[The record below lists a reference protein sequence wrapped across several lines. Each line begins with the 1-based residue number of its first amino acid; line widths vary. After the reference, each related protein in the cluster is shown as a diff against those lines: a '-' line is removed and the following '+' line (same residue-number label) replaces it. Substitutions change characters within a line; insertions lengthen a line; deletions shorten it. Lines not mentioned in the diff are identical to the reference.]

1 MTTRRDFLKSSAVAG
16 GALIGGGASTLAKAA
31 AALPNESRH
40 KPLTVL
46 VLGGTGF
53 IGPHLVR
60 YAASRGHRVT
70 IFTRGR
76 HQADL
81 PNDVE
86 RLTGD
91 RNGQLG
97 ALVGRRWDAVV
108 DDSATN
114 PDYVRQSAQMLKD
127 SAGRYLFTSST
138 GVYYPYLQRGLSESN
153 APHLDVKDPKDFSET
168 YGVAKA
174 RCEREVQEAFGSR
187 ALVVRPT
194 YIVGPG
200 DTSDRFPYWPVRLAK
215 GGEVLAPGRRDDPV
229 QFVDVRD
236 LSEWMVRLLE
246 DSRSGVYNAVG
257 PKDRLTM
264 PAFLEQAK
272 AALSSDARFTWVD
285 DYDFLAAQGIDEA
298 IPWAR
303 LAGNDDGMMSI
314 RTEKAIA
321 AGLTFRPL
329 AATVRDTLAWW
340 PTVPEA
346 RRANPKFAI
355 TPEKEATA
363 LAAWHARGTGRDA

>member
-1 MTTRRDFLKSSAVAG
+1 MTTRRDFLKSTAALSG
-16 GALIGGGASTLAKAA
+16 GALLGRGMPSLARAA
-31 AALPNESRH
+31 AGLSTGRASAPITL
-40 KPLTVL
+40 L

-60 YAASRGHRVT
+60 HAVSRGHRVT

-76 HQADL
+76 RQADL
-81 PNDVE
+81 PNEVE

-97 ALVGRRWDAVV
+97 TLVGKKWDAVV

-114 PDYVRQSAQMLKD
+114 PDWVRQSAQLLKN

-138 GVYYPYLQRGLSESN
+138 GVYYPYLKRGLDESVE
-153 APHLDVKDPKDFSET
+153 PHLDVKDPKDFSET
-168 YGVAKA
+168 YGVSKA
-174 RCEREVQEAFGSR
+174 RCEQEVLDAFGNK

-215 GGEVLAPGRRDDPV
+215 GGEVLAPGRNNDPV
-229 QFVDVRD
+229 QFIDVRD
-236 LSEWMVRLLE
+236 LAEWMVRLLE
-246 DSRSGVYNAVG
+246 EKRSGIYNAVG
-257 PKDRLTM
+257 PKETLTM
-264 PAFLEQAK
+264 PSFLEQAK
-272 AALSSDARFTWVD
+272 AAINSDARFTWVE
-285 DYDFLAAQGIDEA
+285 DYAFLAAHGIDEA

-314 RTEKAIA
+314 RNAKAIN
-321 AGLTFRPL
+321 AGLTYRPL
-329 AATVRDTLAWW
+329 ATTVRDTLAWW

-346 RRANPKFAI
+346 RRAKPHFAI
-355 TPEKEATA
+355 TPEKEAEA
-363 LAAWHARGTGRDA
+363 LAAWHGLAKSPA